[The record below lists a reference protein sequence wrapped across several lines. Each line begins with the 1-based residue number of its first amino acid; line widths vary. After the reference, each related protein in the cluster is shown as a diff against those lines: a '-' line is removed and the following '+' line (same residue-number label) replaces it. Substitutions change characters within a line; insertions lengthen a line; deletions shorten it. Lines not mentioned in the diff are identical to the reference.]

1 MTAMSDYLE
10 NELLDHALGTG
21 SLTMPSATYVKL
33 HTGAP
38 GGAGTANASAETT
51 RVDVNW
57 TAASGGVATL
67 SADATWAA
75 WDAGSETIS
84 HISIWDAATSGNCLF
99 TGALSASRAVV
110 DGDDFVLKATTTT
123 VTFA

>member
-10 NELLDHALGTG
+10 NELLDHALGT
-21 SLTMPSATYVKL
+21 SAMTMPSGTYIQL

-38 GGAGTANASAETT
+38 GEAGTSNVSAETT
-51 RVDVNW
+51 RNDVNW
-57 TAASGGVATL
+57 DAASGGTAAL
-67 SADATWAA
+67 ASASTWAD

-84 HISIWDAATSGNCLF
+84 HVSIWDAASSGNCLF
-99 TGALSASRAVV
+99 VGALSASKAVV
-110 DGDDFVLKATTTT
+110 DTDDFTLTTATT